1 VSGEIIVDTREYW
14 NHAGR
19 PSPVFVQGTT
29 RIQISEIEDH
39 CFTDEEILLCRG
51 TVHGFS
57 MTLKRWG
64 EFAVT
69 NVKKFEYNATA
80 FDDLVIPM
88 VQKQLIRSLV
98 NDHEQSS
105 SSFDDLIAGK
115 GKGLIFLLH
124 GPPGVGK
131 TLTAGK

>member
-1 VSGEIIVDTREYW
+1 VDGEIIVDPKEYW
-14 NHAGR
+14 NHAAR
-19 PSPVFVQGTT
+19 PGPIFYPGATK
-29 RIQISEIEDH
+29 IQTSEVENH

-51 TVHGFS
+51 TVYGFC

-69 NVKKFEYNATA
+69 DIEEFEYNTTA

-98 NDHEQSS
+98 NDHEQKS